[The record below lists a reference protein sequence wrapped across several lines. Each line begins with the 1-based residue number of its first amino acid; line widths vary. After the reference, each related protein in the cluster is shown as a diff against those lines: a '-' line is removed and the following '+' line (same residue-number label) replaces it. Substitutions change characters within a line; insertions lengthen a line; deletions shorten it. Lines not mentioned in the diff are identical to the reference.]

1 MSITSNRNR
10 RKKKNKSN
18 NKFKKIISSN
28 AIGKDVSKVNT
39 LRQSSNT
46 HSTTVNSDK
55 RETSKDYL
63 NAIKAGDLEEVAR
76 LYNKGISYCE
86 YTSLETAAING
97 HVNVLEFLASKG
109 ANLKRNYNGALR
121 KASTMNVT
129 DVVKYLVQNGSMTS
143 KNNRSILL
151 DAARHNN
158 FELVKFLIENGANTK
173 CNLKH
178 ALKESL
184 MWNHKDIS
192 DYLISLGA
200 IYEEYNYN
208 VSAIDACRSND
219 IELINTMIQQGCD
232 RAKLLLLA
240 AECDSTPIV
249 VNLIRNSSDLS
260 IISDYAIYYD
270 FNLKSDG
277 SVEYS
282 KCIMEH

>member
-18 NKFKKIISSN
+18 NKFENIISSN
-28 AIGKDVSKVNT
+28 TIGKDVNKVNT

-46 HSTTVNSDK
+46 HSTTVNLYK

-109 ANLKRNYNGALR
+109 ADIKRNYNGALR

-129 DVVKYLVQNGSMTS
+129 DVVKYLVQNGSMTN
-143 KNNRSILL
+143 KNNRIILL
-151 DAARHNN
+151 DAVRHNN

-173 CNLKH
+173 CNLKY

-192 DYLISLGA
+192 DYLMSLGA

-232 RAKLLLLA
+232 RAKSLLLA
-240 AECDSTPIV
+240 AECDSIPIV

-282 KCIMEH
+282 KCIMER